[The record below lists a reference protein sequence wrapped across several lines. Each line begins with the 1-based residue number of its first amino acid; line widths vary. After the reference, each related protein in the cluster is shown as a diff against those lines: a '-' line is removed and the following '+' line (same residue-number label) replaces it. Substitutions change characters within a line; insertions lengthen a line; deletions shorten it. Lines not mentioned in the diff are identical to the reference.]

1 MFIKYFIFTILFFS
15 FVSQNIITSWSYD
28 KVSMY
33 DIQKINKFLSSF
45 IKEPIEIP
53 LTIKNDTLI
62 INNISLIQIQTN
74 LYDSLI
80 NYNTGLLLFSPNKIT
95 LCFNFSYSDIRYK
108 GNSLL
113 ELKIKNFKLKVKN
126 DKTKEKSYFS
136 IKMNSPK
143 ENYIIQGIP
152 DKEFLNWIKSVL
164 YQEFTK
170 NLVLTKIIPE
180 YLEYGLYNYYIDFY
194 KKNKEFKIETNNFF
208 GNMNFPMENNKYM
221 YFCEDLLNEYKTA
234 FCYYS
239 GFTSIYEESKDK
251 TKVPLINENFSH
263 NEKGL
268 YNIFINNDMIK
279 TIIEYISLY
288 YFSYSPKYYNN
299 KTNIKKLSYEFN
311 VASLQKYFTGLE
323 QLKPEN
329 IFDCEIYIENGTLN
343 EAIYRIKVNIQDEKK
358 NNFVM
363 RVSSNIK
370 VDIPLTKNVR
380 FNLCLNNTLTK
391 YIEILSSSLETKID
405 IKDLEGLKKVIEE
418 SYDFSYNPICLSD
431 NGFSLK
437 DYFSEIINSYTKEE
451 GIYFE
456 GKHLYQ

>member
-95 LCFNFSYSDIRYK
+95 LYFNFSYSDIRHK

-180 YLEYGLYNYYIDFY
+180 YLEYVLYNCYIDFY